1 MPHNGIKLNLHR
13 GCGTCGSSVSFYTRG
28 WPFKSCH
35 RYIFVVIIFCPV
47 YFYKEKMPRFEIVQ
61 YTLSLK
67 VDFIIIFSRLAQHW
81 VGQVILLF
89 IVRFFLCYAKIFKHY
104 IKDLSQSHSNI
115 EILLGTASVSISIKF
130 GS

>member
-67 VDFIIIFSRLAQHW
+67 VDFIIKTPLIGFN
-81 VGQVILLF
+81 F
-89 IVRFFLCYAKIFKHY
+89 IVPLKLKLFYYNYEDF
-104 IKDLSQSHSNI
+104 
-115 EILLGTASVSISIKF
+115 
-130 GS
+130 